1 MARTPPEPD
10 KKATEWIEIAIA
22 EWSANSDNQFDV
34 RIEIATEVL
43 RRLQFTL
50 KGLEIPKTRA
60 EEILNTLIFLADDM
74 AKDGKSAKSAIGYFV
89 LECIVSEFIH

>member
-1 MARTPPEPD
+1 M
-10 KKATEWIEIAIA
+10 
-22 EWSANSDNQFDV
+22 
-34 RIEIATEVL
+34 
-43 RRLQFTL
+43 